1 MVGLWLISLCD
12 LMFQNE
18 WGVDST
24 YLAKLKEQ
32 YKKEKKNK
40 KSPKSKQVQAVNWQQ
55 S

>member
-1 MVGLWLISLCD
+1 M
-12 LMFQNE
+12 
-18 WGVDST
+18 